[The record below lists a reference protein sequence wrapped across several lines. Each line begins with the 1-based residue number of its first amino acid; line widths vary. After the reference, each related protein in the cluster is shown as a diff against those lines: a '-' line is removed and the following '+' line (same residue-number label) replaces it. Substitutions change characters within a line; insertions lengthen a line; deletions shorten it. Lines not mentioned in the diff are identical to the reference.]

1 MMADHL
7 DGFSFRKL
15 AQRYNVSVG
24 TAFNKVQKELENL
37 PHCADLS
44 RNYCSKYC
52 GILLVDGK
60 FLKVQPYNHKI
71 PVIYGIDYLTHDIP
85 TYRLAPSENYLA
97 LLKYFQSLRLL
108 NYPLQSI
115 VSDDNLNISKACEFI
130 YPKAISQLCT
140 VHLKENIRK
149 SLNTRQDPTYK
160 PFMYD
165 IENLFKFRRSTE
177 DFNNTA
183 RKILLKYKSDPNC
196 VAIMLDINKRK
207 KNLIAYTK
215 VPKTPTTNNLI
226 ECFNSHLNGRLKTIK
241 SFQNFKHA
249 NLWLNAYFIRRRLRV
264 FTDCSGKFKKL
275 NGKCS
280 LDLSLKNTANLEKLL
295 SMFR

>member
-1 MMADHL
+1 MLADHL
-7 DGFSFRKL
+7 DGLSFRKL
-15 AQRYNVSVG
+15 AQKYNVSVG
-24 TAFNKVQKELENL
+24 TAFRKVQEQLENL
-37 PHCADLS
+37 PHCADVT
-44 RNYCSKYC
+44 RKYCSRFS

-60 FLKVQPYNHKI
+60 FLKVQPYEHKI

-85 TYRLAPSENYLA
+85 TYRLAPSENYIA
-97 LLKYFQSLRLL
+97 LTKYFQSLRLL

-115 VSDDNLNISKACEFI
+115 VSDDNSNIAKACKFI

-149 SLNTRQDPTYK
+149 SLNTRQN
-160 PFMYD
+160 PFYRPFIYD
-165 IENLFKFRRSTE
+165 IEKLFRFRRSTE

-183 RKILLKYKSDPNC
+183 RKILLKYKYDHSC
-196 VAIMLDINKRK
+196 VAIMLDINKCK
-207 KNLIAYTK
+207 DSLITYTK

-241 SFQNFKHA
+241 SFQNLRHA

-264 FTDCSGKFKKL
+264 FTDCTGKFKKL

-280 LDLSLKNTANLEKLL
+280 LELSLKDTANLKKLQ